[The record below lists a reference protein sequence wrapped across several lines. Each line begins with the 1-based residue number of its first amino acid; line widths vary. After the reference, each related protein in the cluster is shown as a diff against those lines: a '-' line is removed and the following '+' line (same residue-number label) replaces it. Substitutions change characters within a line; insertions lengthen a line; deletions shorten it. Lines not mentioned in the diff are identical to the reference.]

1 MTAGPAMLACFLDI
15 RSVCFGFNIEDQST
29 GQTVYNVRQR
39 CGRQLALESPVDA
52 DVVSTVPES
61 ATPAAM
67 GYAGGTGP
75 RLPAF
80 LSPYVPVCQLACLPT
95 CLSAFVP
102 TCLHVCSPLCLPYCT
117 VPTCP
122 MSFRRVVTL
131 YVFYMFVRLSA

>member
-75 RLPAF
+75 RLPAC
-80 LSPYVPVCQLACLPT
+80 LSPYVPVCLRAYVSSCLLAFIPAVLYLPVP
-95 CLSAFVP
+95 CLSDG
-102 TCLHVCSPLCLPYCT
+102 L
-117 VPTCP
+117 
-122 MSFRRVVTL
+122 
-131 YVFYMFVRLSA
+131 